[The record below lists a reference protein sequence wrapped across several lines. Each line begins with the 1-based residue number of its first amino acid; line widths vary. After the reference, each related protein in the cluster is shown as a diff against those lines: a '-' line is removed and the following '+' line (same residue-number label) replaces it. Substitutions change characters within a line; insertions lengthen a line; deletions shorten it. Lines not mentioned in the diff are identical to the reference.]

1 MGSLGW
7 TLHLFTRDFLASW
20 SFEVKA
26 ELPTTNSEN
35 GYLGIQEKEWSW
47 SLEKRLPC
55 CRWTTSITHKYRRR
69 ISRSRS
75 FSCNRRQIW
84 RWFCVV
90 RDQHRRI
97 MARQA
102 SS

>member
-35 GYLGIQEKEWSW
+35 GYLGIQEKEWYGPF
-47 SLEKRLPC
+47 K
-55 CRWTTSITHKYRRR
+55 
-69 ISRSRS
+69 
-75 FSCNRRQIW
+75 
-84 RWFCVV
+84 
-90 RDQHRRI
+90 
-97 MARQA
+97 
-102 SS
+102 